1 MKPRSAVQTAGTAS
15 RGAMSAKPRSAV
27 QTAGTA
33 SRFDLPLEL
42 NQAVD
47 EALPGPEHGQDRYRL
62 RWAMRVILRWEE
74 SEDLHCD
81 RVPKA
86 VRAKLARL
94 LMEHA

>member
-1 MKPRSAVQTAGTAS
+1 VKPRSAVQTAGTAPKEA
-15 RGAMSAKPRSAV
+15 RNRSAV